1 MPEKRKETKEIK
13 KNEALRLKPPCVDMG
28 NGCNEALY
36 IQTHAP
42 PALGTTRSINIKS
55 CRLAAG
61 ACYYHTYCILL
72 AVLTANHHP
81 DFVVFHNFW
90 ASPLH

>member
-36 IQTHAP
+36 IQHTRHLP
-42 PALGTTRSINIKS
+42 WGQLGVSIS
-55 CRLAAG
+55 R
-61 ACYYHTYCILL
+61 
-72 AVLTANHHP
+72 
-81 DFVVFHNFW
+81 VVG
-90 ASPLH
+90 